1 MYLLLRN
8 LSDSFSL
15 VLICLRFLLYKEIL
29 TNTKVL
35 KFAFIS
41 QICFLCQPRLACL
54 VEHVELTSAQGGTNK
69 NSFDSQI
76 PYYIKKCHECVQS
89 MAQHFNIIIFSMQL
103 IALWHSY
110 VCEINTGTNIHE
122 ILESHLMP
130 MDLFTL
136 CAKCRLRNKISY
148 EFTAVLHLMTYHR

>member
-41 QICFLCQPRLACL
+41 QICFLC
-54 VEHVELTSAQGGTNK
+54 
-69 NSFDSQI
+69 
-76 PYYIKKCHECVQS
+76 
-89 MAQHFNIIIFSMQL
+89 
-103 IALWHSY
+103 
-110 VCEINTGTNIHE
+110 
-122 ILESHLMP
+122 
-130 MDLFTL
+130 
-136 CAKCRLRNKISY
+136 
-148 EFTAVLHLMTYHR
+148 